1 MFKKASIL
9 IAFVFLF
16 HNILS
21 AQTIDSAYF
30 SVYYNLIYV
39 PDSLKPEHKKS
50 DVLHLLIGKQVNSF
64 FSYIQ
69 YKSDSAFREDIKNGI
84 ITYEEFAK
92 GEKNRSVL
100 L

>member
-1 MFKKASIL
+1 MKFLAAVMFILCFLKASSQIL
-9 IAFVFLF
+9 
-16 HNILS
+16 
-21 AQTIDSAYF
+21 DSAYF

-39 PDSLKPEHKKS
+39 PDSLKPERKKS
-50 DVLHLLIGKQVNSF
+50 DVLQLLIGKQVNSF